1 MLNKKMKIRRTFYTL
16 FGCGLFIFLAF
27 FYRSHILFIEQLS
40 FFHYTS
46 AFWKQF
52 AFQPGGW
59 AVYCGNFLAQFYI
72 NSWAGALIQTLLA
85 LLLLIISENILKK
98 TGVRSDWLLTG
109 LIPALLLAALQL
121 NRHFTPG
128 DALIF
133 ITPFALVLIYMNI
146 SNVWARRLG
155 YSLAIVPI
163 YLFSGA
169 IPTVCLFTACMIYEL
184 LYAKDKM
191 RFSTPLWIM
200 VVILLPFLWQ
210 SVYSTPNRDLFK
222 IPYREY
228 NLFPKMYNRLE
239 EQKFAMSIAASQDKW
254 DDVLKISA
262 RVKTPD
268 NHTAFFTNL
277 ALSMKGELPQ
287 MMFHFQQT
295 NENGLFLLRIDEW
308 EEFHLRYGSEFFYRI
323 GILNEAIR
331 WIFDANIL
339 RAQGA
344 DYHTLTRL
352 AVWNKENGYDRV
364 AAKYFDILEGTMMY
378 RKWAKDKRKQPNPKN
393 IKFNENVKEFYVGGR
408 ILISELV
415 QHYENNPQNTMIP
428 DYLLCYML
436 LQNDIDKFL
445 ALFNILYN
453 NTSTRI
459 PQAYQEALLSAAN
472 MSKIDP
478 RKYPIDRE
486 NEIRFR
492 EFIEYSSNGN
502 KHILKERFGDT
513 WWYYSYLFL

>member
-1 MLNKKMKIRRTFYTL
+1 MKIRRTFYI
-16 FGCGLFIFLAF
+16 FFSCVLFIFWAL
-27 FYRSHILFIEQLS
+27 FYRSHILFVEQLS

-72 NSWAGALIQTLLA
+72 YCWAGALIQTLLA
-85 LLLLIISENILKK
+85 LLLLLISENILKK
-98 TGVRSDWLLTG
+98 TGVRGDWLLTG

-121 NRHFTPG
+121 NRHFTTG
-128 DALIF
+128 DALVF
-133 ITPFALVLIYMNI
+133 ITPFALALAYMNF

-155 YSLAIVPI
+155 YTLAIVPI

-169 IPTVCLFTACMIYEL
+169 IPTLCLFTACMFYEL
-184 LYAKDKM
+184 LYAKDKL
-191 RFSTPLWIM
+191 RFSTPLWIIA
-200 VVILLPFLWQ
+200 VILLPFLWQ
-210 SVYSTPNRDLFK
+210 SVYLTPNKDLFK

-228 NLFPKMYNRLE
+228 NLFSKMYNRVE

-287 MMFHFQQT
+287 KMFHYQQT
-295 NENGLFLLRIDEW
+295 DEKGLFLLRVDEW
-308 EEFHLRYGSEFFYRI
+308 EEFHLRYGAEFFYRI

-339 RAQGA
+339 RAEGM
-344 DYHTLTRL
+344 DYHTLTKL

-364 AAKYFDILEGTMMY
+364 AAKYFDIMEGTMMY
-378 RKWAKDKRKQPNPKN
+378 RKWAKDKRKEPNRQNIIYKN
-393 IKFNENVKEFYVGGR
+393 ANEFYVGGPL
-408 ILISELV
+408 LISELV

-436 LQNDIDKFL
+436 LQNDIDRFL
-445 ALFNILYN
+445 ALFNILYYN
-453 NTSTRI
+453 LSIRI

-472 MSKIDP
+472 MRKIDL
-478 RKYPIDRE
+478 RNYPIDRE
-486 NEIRFR
+486 HEIRFR
-492 EFIEYSSNGN
+492 EFIEYSSSGDKN
-502 KHILKERFGDT
+502 ILKKRFSDT
-513 WWYYSYLFL
+513 WWYYAYMMK